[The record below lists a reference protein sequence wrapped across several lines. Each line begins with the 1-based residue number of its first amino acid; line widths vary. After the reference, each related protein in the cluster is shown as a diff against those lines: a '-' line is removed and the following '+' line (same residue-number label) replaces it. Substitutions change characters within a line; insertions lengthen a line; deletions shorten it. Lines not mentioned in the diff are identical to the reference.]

1 MNRPRG
7 GRPSP
12 QISRFRGR
20 HQLSSMVRVVE
31 NRNDGGSITTGV
43 GTITARTDV
52 VQEVESP
59 SSLMSS
65 HGFDSP
71 SPEQLAQRRDMT
83 STPHDPL
90 DEFEYPFIVT
100 RRTDVIPEVESPSS
114 LMSSHGLES
123 PSPEQLARRR
133 NATIAQLDPLDEFGL
148 SSSSLPFRPRPLLVS
163 RGTRPLTVEELES
176 PTLVTRMA
184 RAEVLVA
191 EVHEELA
198 RVSVRV
204 AEIREEL
211 TRIATERAEYLARA
225 EVLARDA
232 VVLSSNRDLA
242 RVLETLDV
250 FASRSSTFREVG
262 WQSMMSR
269 ARNAATDTDEFDS
282 LVEQLLDM
290 GFDME
295 RIARTIFDLC
305 VSGATFLDTNLVI
318 HSMITDELSHSE
330 DDVLFGI
337 RDAVGSDDSD
347 EDDDDDDDDGDRY
360 WVSHI
365 AVDVA
370 VAEARPPDDFI
381 CAICLDT
388 PTRMSDVASIIGCTH
403 KFCYDCINTWAERSN
418 KCPCCNMRF
427 HTIERSCT

>member
-1 MNRPRG
+1 
-7 GRPSP
+7 
-12 QISRFRGR
+12 
-20 HQLSSMVRVVE
+20 
-31 NRNDGGSITTGV
+31 
-43 GTITARTDV
+43 
-52 VQEVESP
+52 
-59 SSLMSS
+59 
-65 HGFDSP
+65 
-71 SPEQLAQRRDMT
+71 
-83 STPHDPL
+83 
-90 DEFEYPFIVT
+90 
-100 RRTDVIPEVESPSS
+100 
-114 LMSSHGLES
+114 
-123 PSPEQLARRR
+123 
-133 NATIAQLDPLDEFGL
+133 
-148 SSSSLPFRPRPLLVS
+148 
-163 RGTRPLTVEELES
+163 
-176 PTLVTRMA
+176 
-184 RAEVLVA
+184 
-191 EVHEELA
+191 
-198 RVSVRV
+198 
-204 AEIREEL
+204 
-211 TRIATERAEYLARA
+211 
-225 EVLARDA
+225 
-232 VVLSSNRDLA
+232 
-242 RVLETLDV
+242 
-250 FASRSSTFREVG
+250 
-262 WQSMMSR
+262 
-269 ARNAATDTDEFDS
+269 
-282 LVEQLLDM
+282 LDM

>member
-31 NRNDGGSITTGV
+31 NRNDVGSITTGV
-43 GTITARTDV
+43 ETITARTDV

-65 HGFDSP
+65 HGFESP
-71 SPEQLAQRRDMT
+71 SPEQLAQRRDTT
-83 STPHDPL
+83 SAPHDPL

-100 RRTDVIPEVESPSS
+100 RRTDVIQEIRPESPSS
-114 LMSSHGLES
+114 LMSSHGFES
-123 PSPEQLARRR
+123 PSPEELARRR
-133 NATIAQLDPLDEFGL
+133 NATSAQLDPLDEFGL
-148 SSSSLPFRPRPLLVS
+148 SSSSLPFRPHPLLVS

-176 PTLVTRMA
+176 PLLVTRMA

-211 TRIATERAEYLARA
+211 TRIATERAVYLARA
-225 EVLARDA
+225 EELARDV
-232 VVLSSNRDLA
+232 VVLSSNRDL
-242 RVLETLDV
+242 
-250 FASRSSTFREVG
+250 ASRSSTFREVG

-282 LVEQLLDM
+282 LVEQLMDM

-295 RIARTIFDLC
+295 QIARTIFDLC

-337 RDAVGSDDSD
+337 RDAVGSDDSDEDDSD

-427 HTIERSCT
+427 HTIERICT